1 MSDNYQAFRQMSGLP
16 HPAEDYAV
24 LSKGIDDRTVKFQLP
39 RGRHFRRYHFVE
51 ALKTRIEVKE
61 IETIGT
67 HQNAFVWFATLR
79 TIEAQKKII
88 DGGRILINNVETMPL
103 SMNINEVNI
112 RVHWL
117 PYNVH
122 NHLLGLALSS
132 YGEVL
137 RIDYERD
144 TDKDFSHIRTNVRS
158 VVMRFESEHDFK
170 NLPHIMN
177 INGDTKILITCKG
190 RRPLCLRCHMEGHV
204 RSKCNAPYC
213 RYCACHDHS
222 TEDCTLRNSYAAA
235 LKQRQEQEEPEQIQ
249 DTIMDPADEE
259 EENEE
264 NEEKETDAEK
274 ETEAEKDKEE
284 KKKEEDE
291 EDKRLFIDTDA
302 DDEEEETE
310 EKKEEKTKEKK
321 KTEPRKRDI
330 ITTEEETEEDMDFAH
345 TSTHQHNIHTDTDD
359 SLFQTP
365 DGFTKVQRRSQK
377 RKVTSTTTPT
387 PPTDSP
393 ITPYQYKRRGRSQQ
407 KTYSKDDKV

>member
-1 MSDNYQAFRQMSGLP
+1 MSNNYQAFRQMSGLP
-16 HPAEDYAV
+16 HPAEDYRV
-24 LSKGIDDRTVKFQLP
+24 FSKGIDDRTVKFQLP
-39 RGRHFRRYHFVE
+39 RGRNFRRYHFVE

-79 TIEAQKKII
+79 TVEAQKKVI
-88 DGGRILINNVETMPL
+88 DGGRITINNIETMPL

-112 RVHWL
+112 RIHWL

-122 NHLLGLALSS
+122 NHLLALLLSS

-137 RIDYERD
+137 RIEYERD

-158 VVMRFESEHDFK
+158 VVMRFESEDDFK
-170 NLPHIMN
+170 TLPHILH
-177 INGDTKILITCKG
+177 INKDIKILITCKG

-213 RYCACHDHS
+213 RNA
-222 TEDCTLRNSYAAA
+222 
-235 LKQRQEQEEPEQIQ
+235 
-249 DTIMDPADEE
+249 IMDPADEE

-274 ETEAEKDKEE
+274 ESEVEKETEAEKDKEE
-284 KKKEEDE
+284 KKKEEDG

-302 DDEEEETE
+302 DDEEETE
-310 EKKEEKTKEKK
+310 EKKEEKTEEKK

-345 TSTHQHNIHTDTDD
+345 TSTHQHNTHTDTDD